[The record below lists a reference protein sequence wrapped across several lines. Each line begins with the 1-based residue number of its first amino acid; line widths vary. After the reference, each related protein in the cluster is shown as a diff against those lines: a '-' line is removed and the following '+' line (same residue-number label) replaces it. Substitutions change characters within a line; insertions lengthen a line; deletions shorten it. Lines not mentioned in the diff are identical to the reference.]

1 MKHSINK
8 SSVKYH
14 LSILVFSVEKPFIS
28 LLSGLASLLR
38 VEGKEE
44 RYSGENIKR
53 EKWRNSWKGVD
64 IYREK

>member
-38 VEGKEE
+38 VEGKGE